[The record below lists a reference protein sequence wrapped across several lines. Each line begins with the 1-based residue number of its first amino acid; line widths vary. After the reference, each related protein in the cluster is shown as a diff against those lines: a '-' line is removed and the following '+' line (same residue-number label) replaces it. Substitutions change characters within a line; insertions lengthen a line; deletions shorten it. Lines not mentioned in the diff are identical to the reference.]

1 MRNSLITEPLGLYGR
16 SHLEPVL
23 LAALASESPML
34 LIGKHGSAKS
44 FILERL
50 AESLGLE
57 FRCYNASLINYD
69 DLVGIPVPV
78 NNNTS
83 LSYISNPNSIRDAE
97 VVFIDELNRT
107 KPELQNKLFP
117 IIYDKR
123 VQGTNLAKLKYR
135 WAAMNPPAK
144 DDDEDELSYI
154 GAMPL
159 DPALADRFPFIINV
173 PTWDDL
179 NDNDKRNMLFDNH
192 LGKHDFPINIHELIQ
207 KTKDCYKNLLAT
219 SEESFSKYIITLMG
233 LLKNS
238 FGYFSARRATMLE
251 DSLIYLFAASKVI
264 NEHFNLD
271 TSFNNVAY
279 LHIQNTLPNNANEV
293 IDKALLLNVCQQALK
308 LTDLDES
315 IEKDILLISNP
326 IVRLKV
332 LIKNKKEVETEI
344 INDTI
349 TSSLSEINDNKIRRV
364 MALFTYL
371 SFRNNR
377 DIHAAVMETLA
388 NEIRPVLETKS
399 HTSMEVL
406 SKKKCADAIVSLMH
420 SVSSK
425 KKYKKYLNNYLC
437 SFLPDQYLTEDEPKS
452 LFAFFIDTWEE
463 LDLWVN
469 YCTTC
474 LFHQEAK
481 LSSKKNN

>member
-1 MRNSLITEPLGLYGR
+1 MSKSLITEPLGLFGW
-16 SHLEPVL
+16 SHLEPVI

-83 LSYISNPNSIRDAE
+83 LSYISNPNSIWDAE

-123 VQGTNLAKLKYR
+123 VQGTNLTKLKYR
-135 WAAMNPPAK
+135 WAAMNPPSK

-159 DPALADRFPFIINV
+159 DPALADRFTFIIEV
-173 PTWDDL
+173 PTWEDL
-179 NDNDKRNMLFDNH
+179 NDADKKNLLFDNH
-192 LGKHDFPINIHELIQ
+192 LGKHEFPVDIHELIK
-207 KTKDCYKNLLAT
+207 KTKDCYKSLLET
-219 SEESFSKYIITLMG
+219 SQESISKYIITLME

-251 DSLIYLFAASKVI
+251 DSLIYLFAASKVL
-264 NEHFNLD
+264 NEHFKLD
-271 TSFNNVAY
+271 TSFHNVAY
-279 LHIQNTLPNNANEV
+279 LHIQNTLPNIANEA
-293 IDKALLLNVCQQALK
+293 IDKALLMNICQQALK
-308 LTDLDES
+308 LADLDES
-315 IEKDILLISNP
+315 IEKDILLISDP
-326 IVRLKV
+326 IERLKV
-332 LIKNKKEVETEI
+332 LIKNKKVVEI
-344 INDTI
+344 GIVNDTI
-349 TSSLSEINDNKIRRV
+349 TTSLSEISDNKIRRA
-364 MALFTYL
+364 MALFIYL
-371 SFRNNR
+371 SFRTNR
-377 DIHAAVMETLA
+377 NIHAAVMETLA

-406 SKKKCADAIVSLMH
+406 SKKKCADAVVSLMH
-420 SVSSK
+420 SVPSD

-437 SFLPDQYLTEDEPKS
+437 SYLPDQYLTEDEPKS
-452 LFAFFIDTWEE
+452 LFAFFVNTWEE
-463 LDLWVN
+463 LNL
-469 YCTTC
+469 
-474 LFHQEAK
+474 
-481 LSSKKNN
+481 

>member
-1 MRNSLITEPLGLYGR
+1 MIKLSGKYSSVVTHI
-16 SHLEPVL
+16 

-83 LSYISNPNSIRDAE
+83 LSYISNPNSIWDAE

-123 VQGTNLAKLKYR
+123 VQGTILTKLKYR
-135 WAAMNPPAK
+135 WAAMNPPSK
-144 DDDEDELSYI
+144 DDDDEDELSYI

-159 DPALADRFPFIINV
+159 DPALADRFPFIIEV

-179 NDNDKRNMLFDNH
+179 NDADKKKMLLDNH
-192 LGKHDFPINIHELIQ
+192 LGKHEFPVDIHELIK
-207 KTKDCYKNLLAT
+207 KTKDCYKSLLET
-219 SEESFSKYIITLMG
+219 SEESISKYIITLME

-251 DSLIYLFAASKVI
+251 DSLIYLFAASKVL
-264 NEHFNLD
+264 NEHFKLD
-271 TSFNNVAY
+271 TSFHYVAY
-279 LHIQNTLPNNANEV
+279 LHIQNTLPNIANEV
-293 IDKALLLNVCQQALK
+293 IDKTLLMNICQQALK
-308 LTDLDES
+308 LADLDES
-315 IEKDILLISNP
+315 IEKDILLISDP
-326 IVRLKV
+326 IERLKV
-332 LIKNKKEVETEI
+332 LIKNKKVVEI
-344 INDTI
+344 GIANDTI
-349 TSSLSEINDNKIRRV
+349 TTSLNEIPDNKIRRA
-364 MALFTYL
+364 MALFIYL
-371 SFRNNR
+371 SFRTNR
-377 DIHAAVMETLA
+377 NIHAAVMETLA

-406 SKKKCADAIVSLMH
+406 SKKKCADAVVSLMH
-420 SVSSK
+420 GVPSD
-425 KKYKKYLNNYLC
+425 KKYRKYLNNYLC
-437 SFLPDQYLTEDEPKS
+437 SYLPDQYLTEDEPKS
-452 LFAFFIDTWEE
+452 LFAFFVNTWEE
-463 LDLWVN
+463 LNL
-469 YCTTC
+469 
-474 LFHQEAK
+474 
-481 LSSKKNN
+481 